1 MYLSEP
7 DTNCYCSLISSTTTP
22 RAHCQGF
29 QGPGVLSLVPSPGPL
44 GGLEIPR
51 QVPSL
56 LHREHVSIL
65 YTSVYLCCQQLK

>member
-22 RAHCQGF
+22 RAHCQGL

-44 GGLEIPR
+44 GGLE
-51 QVPSL
+51 VP
-56 LHREHVSIL
+56 
-65 YTSVYLCCQQLK
+65 